1 MSGDNNVTIESSGGI
16 EYSRAA
22 EYALSDLA
30 HSEYRA
36 CLIVE
41 RAADYV
47 RWCEYQE
54 QSAAEKKALFRLI
67 DLCLEE
73 RLQPKVVSRT
83 DLMQEIEDQTD
94 VAVSH
99 VEGHRRR
106 LDFMTS
112 MSSIGHAYFALAAGV
127 MGGTYE
133 VRALRMRKM
142 VPKDDEGKL
151 NHMRAEIIGG
161 GCFYSSYHKH
171 HKKIA
176 PVFKK
181 FQKKVKTGDNPDGET
196 WDDLKEELRVEL
208 LKLEYEEE
216 VDEKVDGDDA
226 RSKIVKK
233 TVKKKIF
240 TKDDLKIWEDRAD
253 NAREKSDELARG
265 LNAAGLPIIAAEG
278 VVFTIGG
285 VVVAI
290 PWAAVEGVRR
300 NMRRSVDSGEL
311 YERTVL
317 DIIDG
322 LIERRRQFLKL
333 GDVKPSTM
341 TKWRLTVDMQI
352 PAKDMSPMRFS
363 DFFEPDTAVLRDML
377 ARVSGIE
384 NPCIE
389 GDIGAIVGAFRQGI
403 LLGDEVV
410 GEGIDLARGRDSEG
424 LIAIRRATQAAYMC
438 GVLVSAVSLPYL
450 RVRNEED
457 DAWCRRALMK
467 NGDPTHAL
475 RSVLLVYA
483 KSISSKCGGDRAEAS
498 ESLREFWE
506 NLQATLGEVRRNRV
520 RIDQPEVPYYVI
532 MRMVAYLGSRVG
544 E

>member
-1 MSGDNNVTIESSGGI
+1 
-16 EYSRAA
+16 
-22 EYALSDLA
+22 
-30 HSEYRA
+30 
-36 CLIVE
+36 
-41 RAADYV
+41 
-47 RWCEYQE
+47 
-54 QSAAEKKALFRLI
+54 
-67 DLCLEE
+67 
-73 RLQPKVVSRT
+73 
-83 DLMQEIEDQTD
+83 
-94 VAVSH
+94 
-99 VEGHRRR
+99 
-106 LDFMTS
+106 
-112 MSSIGHAYFALAAGV
+112 
-127 MGGTYE
+127 
-133 VRALRMRKM
+133 
-142 VPKDDEGKL
+142 
-151 NHMRAEIIGG
+151 
-161 GCFYSSYHKH
+161 
-171 HKKIA
+171 
-176 PVFKK
+176 VFKK

-352 PAKDMSPMRFS
+352 PARDMSPMRFS